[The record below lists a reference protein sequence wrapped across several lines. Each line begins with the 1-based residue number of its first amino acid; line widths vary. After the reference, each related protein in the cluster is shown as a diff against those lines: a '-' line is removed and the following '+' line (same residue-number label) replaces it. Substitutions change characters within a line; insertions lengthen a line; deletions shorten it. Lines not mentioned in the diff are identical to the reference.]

1 MHDNRE
7 TWRNMTLFH
16 STNLAQQLLYKC
28 YEKQGRKDAAKKSYA
43 NCYPFI
49 YYLEHGENFYTTA
62 KNAPLSI
69 KPMLL
74 FYGMVQLLKACLLT
88 VDAEYPESTLVL
100 AHGVSTRKRKKQN
113 YEFFEDEVK
122 VQKHG
127 LFTHFSEKMFHVK
140 HLTGE
145 KFQMITLLKRICEL
159 HELFSLYYGEVLS
172 LKVTYNSSTQSVMIP
187 VQILDYYHMTL
198 DRFNDYIT
206 KQLPFTNILTV
217 KEQEKSYYVD
227 ITMDRNQK
235 LKPLGCEPFMFE
247 MHHKNFKIP
256 SVVEEVF
263 KLPEIIAHYL
273 LLYNLSMISRYE
285 TEWWNELLHSYA
297 SDAYPFIIEF
307 LSTTA
312 SKVPFLL
319 HFYLIEKLNDS
330 VRNT

>member
-7 TWRNMTLFH
+7 IWRNMSLFH
-16 STNLAQQLLYKC
+16 STNFAQQLLYNC
-28 YEKQGRKDAAKKSYA
+28 YKKQGRKDASKKSYA
-43 NCYPFI
+43 NSYPFI
-49 YYLEHGENFYTTA
+49 YYLEHGENFYITA
-62 KNAPLSI
+62 QNAPLSI

-113 YEFFEDEVK
+113 YEFFDDEVK

-159 HELFSLYYGEVLS
+159 HELFSLYYRESLS
-172 LKVTYNSSTQSVMIP
+172 LRVIYNSSTQSIMIP
-187 VQILDYYHMTL
+187 TQILDHYHMTL
-198 DRFNDYIT
+198 DRFTHYIT
-206 KQLPFTNILTV
+206 KQLSFADIVSV
-217 KEQEKSYYVD
+217 KEQEKNYYVD
-227 ITMDRNQK
+227 ITINQN
-235 LKPLGCEPFMFE
+235 LKPLDCEPLMFE
-247 MHHKNFKIP
+247 MYQKSFKIP
-256 SVVEEVF
+256 LVLEEIF
-263 KLPEIIAHYL
+263 ALPEVIAHYL

-297 SDAYPFIIEF
+297 SDAYPFIVEF
-307 LSTTA
+307 LSISA

-319 HFYLIEKLNDS
+319 HLYLMEKFEGYIEYIKK
-330 VRNT
+330 